1 MNIVLIA
8 LGIIFLVCSLAGIAC
23 YYLYKR
29 DVLHVGAKC
38 VDKVLDKQESSLR
51 CVRVGNT
58 LYCNNEFYNVLND
71 LTVDTKYDLFTDMS
85 NNLRLVIVPDD
96 NFE

>member
-1 MNIVLIA
+1 MRILLIVAAIV
-8 LGIIFLVCSLAGIAC
+8 FLFCCLAGVIC
-23 YYLYKR
+23 YYLYKK
-29 DVLHVGAKC
+29 DVLHIGAKC
-38 VDKVLDKQESSLR
+38 VDKVLDKQESNLR

-71 LTVDTKYDLFTDMS
+71 LTIDTKYDLFTDMS